1 LSRIQEVVLANSV
14 SLLCG
19 KYSISWQ
26 TLSLFS
32 QFIATSS
39 WTILLKKSAKQG
51 GPRAISLGHNTP
63 ARLAAAKKTWLSNHD
78 DKFLYALIRA
88 RSSNSENARDKVY
101 SQLGLGD
108 ANITPDYRVSVRD
121 VYTTAARYILEN
133 SKSLFLLT
141 CVEGEDFQTIPDLPS
156 WVPDWSVKKTL
167 GLRVTGYPDFDAAPN
182 LLKQHQFTIDKNGR
196 HVLSIRA
203 TRVDDI
209 VEAGETKPELRKD
222 LHRSNFWETLSKLDE
237 TYAATG
243 QTREEAVWRA
253 LITNREEGGTP
264 SKPINPRY
272 PALQEPLGSSFR
284 NWILWRYA
292 VASEPPTKFPVPS
305 NLPDKVE
312 ILQAREKSRSDAKY
326 LAKLAHRASLY
337 DTHYS
342 HASMIRPLRTEQGYF
357 GIGTQCLRES
367 DSVWI
372 VPGCRVPLI
381 LRKIEASE
389 RYRLVGG
396 AYVHGFM
403 NGEALKVVKREFV
416 MVSLE

>member
-1 LSRIQEVVLANSV
+1 
-14 SLLCG
+14 
-19 KYSISWQ
+19 
-26 TLSLFS
+26 
-32 QFIATSS
+32 
-39 WTILLKKSAKQG
+39 
-51 GPRAISLGHNTP
+51 
-63 ARLAAAKKTWLSNHD
+63 
-78 DKFLYALIRA
+78 
-88 RSSNSENARDKVY
+88 VY